1 MRLVVPL
8 VVALLAGCQ
17 HRTEYLGARVPSA
30 CTVRDVEGCLGWMA
44 ERDLAA
50 AELDLYEDAAL
61 RAYVQGVA
69 DRLARG
75 SLLAAAPRVVIADRD
90 DTYAI
95 SGRRIVVGRT
105 TIEKLATEAEL
116 AGVIAHELA
125 HVEARHGVV
134 SLFGRPP
141 ADNLAARRDAEAI
154 ADERAVWL
162 LERAGYAPVAMGR
175 ALRAVLEA
183 EDEEHPARADRIA
196 RVEALAGGR
205 GGVEARGELLRR
217 LDHMVVGRDPRL
229 GHRTTGDHDAW
240 VVAALGVALDL
251 EDGDAVRSA
260 DEVLAVRRGDAAVV
274 AYAIGRPW
282 AREIAAKLEDRAVTA
297 TALGRLVS
305 GVVPSGARAAL
316 APLDKL
322 ADSVRATLP
331 QPSPGTRVA
340 ILERPRGA
348 VVLELAGTAEP
359 PFSVCRRPPA
369 AASASRPRHALRGG
383 SGVPLGECPE
393 GFGLRAATPDEL
405 VDAAPRRIVLEPA
418 PSSGRIGRLGIC
430 RGRLLDDPAL
440 RVAAGDPVKCA
451 DRAAPSDRS

>member
-1 MRLVVPL
+1 MR
-8 VVALLAGCQ
+8 Q
-17 HRTEYLGARVPSA
+17 
-30 CTVRDVEGCLGWMA
+30 
-44 ERDLAA
+44 
-50 AELDLYEDAAL
+50 
-61 RAYVQGVA
+61 
-69 DRLARG
+69 
-75 SLLAAAPRVVIADRD
+75 
-90 DTYAI
+90 
-95 SGRRIVVGRT
+95 
-105 TIEKLATEAEL
+105 
-116 AGVIAHELA
+116 
-125 HVEARHGVV
+125 
-134 SLFGRPP
+134 
-141 ADNLAARRDAEAI
+141 ARR
-154 ADERAVWL
+154 R
-162 LERAGYAPVAMGR
+162 RT
-175 ALRAVLEA
+175 
-183 EDEEHPARADRIA
+183 
-196 RVEALAGGR
+196 
-205 GGVEARGELLRR
+205 RGELLRR

-359 PFSVCRRPPA
+359 PF
-369 AASASRPRHALRGG
+369 
-383 SGVPLGECPE
+383 
-393 GFGLRAATPDEL
+393 GLRAATPDEL

-418 PSSGRIGRLGIC
+418 PASGRIGRLGIC